1 MIIQI
6 SDDAVVKEC
15 GVIKVSSYKLNA
27 KDQTYKFECGKDGKY
42 PVGNKL
48 RVRLEDTNKP
58 LEIAEISAFGEKVV
72 GGPGK

>member
-1 MIIQI
+1 M
-6 SDDAVVKEC
+6 VKEC
-15 GVIKVSSYKLNA
+15 GVIKVNSYKLNA
-27 KDQTYKFECGKDGKY
+27 KDQTYKFECGKDGGY
-42 PVGNKL
+42 PLGNKL

>member
-1 MIIQI
+1 M
-6 SDDAVVKEC
+6 VKEC
-15 GVIKVSSYKLNA
+15 GVIKVNSYKLNA
-27 KDQTYKFECGKDGKY
+27 EDQTYKFECGKYGEY